1 MSHIVVV
8 GTGAV
13 GVAVATSI
21 LHASLAS
28 RLTLA
33 DMNAAKAEGEAL
45 DFAHAGPLVGA
56 TRVEATAMS
65 DLVGGDLCILT
76 AGAKQRHGETR
87 LQLLARNIEA
97 MDSIAQ
103 RLEAGGLPNVVLV
116 VTNPVDVLT
125 ENLRR
130 RWAGRGV
137 HVLGSG
143 TVLDTMRL
151 RRELGA
157 RLYVAAESVHAW
169 VVGEHGDSSVILA
182 DSARVAGIPLK
193 EFWRRR
199 RGSFRAEDAAELTQ
213 AVRGAAAEIIER
225 KGATSHAIGM
235 VTARIARA
243 IVRNERAVLA
253 VSAPVGPD
261 VCAGVP
267 SLVGRDGA
275 EPVGLP
281 EMSEAERAQFEASI
295 GTLREAM
302 GSLPHAS

>member
-1 MSHIVVV
+1 
-8 GTGAV
+8 
-13 GVAVATSI
+13 
-21 LHASLAS
+21 
-28 RLTLA
+28 
-33 DMNAAKAEGEAL
+33 
-45 DFAHAGPLVGA
+45 
-56 TRVEATAMS
+56 
-65 DLVGGDLCILT
+65 
-76 AGAKQRHGETR
+76 